1 MSKASDIS
9 GSGENSNPDGDKY
22 QIQSDADCLQR
33 HAEITSDPKR
43 HSSAHAELQKR
54 VADSRHAVHSSKKS
68 MTSKVKAGLAKAFSP
83 ENGQEKNPTPT
94 KKAGGAQALAKTL
107 PESEGA
113 LTNG

>member
-1 MSKASDIS
+1 
-9 GSGENSNPDGDKY
+9 
-22 QIQSDADCLQR
+22 
-33 HAEITSDPKR
+33 
-43 HSSAHAELQKR
+43 
-54 VADSRHAVHSSKKS
+54 